1 MPIYKAPVQ
10 DFRFLIEHFLELENH
25 QDVPGVAAAKEL
37 VTPLLEASAQLCEE
51 VLFPLNRVGDQQG
64 LKYENGKVITPEGFK
79 EAYQTYCEGG
89 WPTLTWPAEYG
100 GQDLPE
106 FLNMPM
112 LEMVCSAN
120 LSFGLTP
127 GLTHGAIHALLLHG
141 SEEQKKT
148 YLPNMISGKW
158 SGVMCLTEPVAG
170 TDLGLLKTRAEPN
183 ADGSYKITGTK
194 IFISA
199 GEQDQS
205 ENIIHLV
212 LARLP
217 DAPKGTK
224 GISLFLVPKFIPP
237 TTSLPLPAQAEEG
250 NIAAGANVASQV
262 PPLTSPPLA
271 GGISKEAQ
279 ESALPQAGVIRGV
292 AQESSP
298 PQAGGKEGGNGAR
311 NGFSCAS
318 IEHKMG
324 IHASPTC
331 VMNYDGATG
340 WLVGAP
346 HRGLPAMF
354 TMMNT
359 ARLYVGVQG
368 LGVGEAAYQ
377 NALAYAKDRLQ
388 GRALTGT
395 KFPEKPADP
404 ITVHPDVRRMLYTM
418 KSFCEGARALTLMVA
433 LHIDIAHRHPDATTR
448 QEADDFVQLMTP
460 ILKSSL
466 TDGGFDTASTAM
478 QVFGGYGYIEEY
490 GASQY
495 LRDARIAM
503 IYEGTN
509 GIQAMDLV
517 GRKLPYETGRYLKAF
532 FHPLD
537 DFITKQRANP
547 AMAEFTKPLKAH
559 MKYLQQASL
568 WVGAMGLANPNHAGA
583 GAVEYQ
589 KMFAL
594 VVYAYL
600 WAKQAEIAL
609 RMLGKIPA
617 SQVPPLTSPPQAGGM
632 ISESQAGGIS
642 IEAPATEIH
651 ETLPPQ
657 VGGDGRGNTTLPEGI
672 DREFLEAK
680 LATARF
686 YFAKIL
692 PGTTSLLA
700 SITAGADPV
709 MAEGI

>member
-1 MPIYKAPVQ
+1 MPTYTAPLKDYQ
-10 DFRFLIEHFLELENH
+10 FLINHFLELEKYA
-25 QDVPGVAAAKEL
+25 DVEGFRQAKDL
-37 VTPLLEASAQLCEE
+37 VEPLLTESAKMCEE
-51 VLFPLNRVGDQQG
+51 VLFPLNVVGDKQG
-64 LKYENGKVITPEGFK
+64 LKFDNGKVTTPDGFK
-79 EAYQTYCEGG
+79 EAYKAYVDGG
-89 WPTLTWPAEYG
+89 WPTLTWPTEFG
-100 GQDLPE
+100 GQGMPE

-127 GLTHGAIHALLLHG
+127 GLTHGAIHALLLHAND
-141 SEEQKKT
+141 ELKKI

-158 SGVMCLTEPVAG
+158 SGVMCLTEPTAG
-170 TDLGLLKTRAEPN
+170 TDLGLLKTRAEPQ

-199 GEQDQS
+199 GEQDQT

-217 DAPKGTK
+217 DAPKGSK
-224 GISLFLVPKFIPP
+224 GISLFVCPKFLVNADG
-237 TTSLPLPAQAEEG
+237 TL
-250 NIAAGANVASQV
+250 
-262 PPLTSPPLA
+262 
-271 GGISKEAQ
+271 
-279 ESALPQAGVIRGV
+279 
-292 AQESSP
+292 
-298 PQAGGKEGGNGAR
+298 GAR
-311 NGFSCAS
+311 NGFSCGS

-340 WLVGAP
+340 WLVGQP

-377 NALAYAKDRLQ
+377 NALAYTKERLQ
-388 GRALTGT
+388 GRALTGP

-418 KSFCEGARALTLMVA
+418 KCFTEGARALA
-433 LHIDIAHRHPDATTR
+433 LWTAFESDIAHRHTDAKVR
-448 QEADDFVQLMTP
+448 EAADDFVQLITP
-460 ILKSSL
+460 IMKSTL
-466 TDGGFDTASTAM
+466 TDGGFETASTAM
-478 QVFGGYGYIEEY
+478 QCFGGYGYIEEY
-490 GASQY
+490 GAAQY

-509 GIQAMDLV
+509 GVQAMDLV
-517 GRKLPYETGRYLKAF
+517 GRKLPTDTGRYLSRF
-532 FHPLD
+532 FHPVD
-537 DFITKQRANP
+537 AFIAENRNDP
-547 AMAEFTKPLKAH
+547 LMAEFTKPLKAH
-559 MKYLQQASL
+559 VKYLQQATM
-568 WVGAMGLANPNHAGA
+568 WIGTMGFVNPNHAGA

-589 KMFAL
+589 KMFSLVLFGYIWARQAKLAL
-594 VVYAYL
+594 
-600 WAKQAEIAL
+600 AL
-609 RMLGKIPA
+609 KD
-617 SQVPPLTSPPQAGGM
+617 S
-632 ISESQAGGIS
+632 
-642 IEAPATEIH
+642 
-651 ETLPPQ
+651 
-657 VGGDGRGNTTLPEGI
+657 DPE
-672 DREFLEAK
+672 FMNAK

-686 YFAKIL
+686 YFTKIL

-709 MAEGI
+709 MAEAGF

>member
-10 DFRFLIEHFLELENH
+10 DFKFLIEHFLELENH

-64 LKYENGKVITPEGFK
+64 LKYENGKVTTPEGFK
-79 EAYQTYCEGG
+79 EAYKTYCEGG

-170 TDLGLLKTRAEPN
+170 TDLGLIKTRAEPN

-237 TTSLPLPAQAEEG
+237 LTPSPAGGGQGEGALGGKAVPNNAPLP
-250 NIAAGANVASQV
+250 
-262 PPLTSPPLA
+262 
-271 GGISKEAQ
+271 
-279 ESALPQAGVIRGV
+279 
-292 AQESSP
+292 SSP
-298 PQAGGKEGGNGAR
+298 LRGEGLDGWQR

-388 GRALTGT
+388 GRALTGA
-395 KFPEKPADP
+395 KHPEKPADP

-433 LHIDIAHRHPDATTR
+433 LHIDIAHRHPDATKR

-537 DFITKQRANP
+537 AFIAEQRANP

-559 MKYLQQASL
+559 MKYLQQATL

-617 SQVPPLTSPPQAGGM
+617 SQFPPLTSPPQAGGM
-632 ISESQAGGIS
+632 RGEAQAGG
-642 IEAPATEIH
+642 IH

-657 VGGDGRGNTTLPEGI
+657 AGGDGGGNTTLPEGI

-700 SITAGADPV
+700 SITAGADSV